1 MGKEFARSEG
11 IRVQVTNEQ
20 AQQIRKLY
28 KELSDEYKERL
39 RILSTKQTVS
49 ARIREQYLKDYVK
62 DLERDMQYLNN
73 NLENTIIS
81 NMLRVA
87 EAVVDDSIKLD
98 KEMGFG
104 GIMTKQFYI
113 PQDVVAIVTSGELY
127 KGKWSLSGA
136 IWSTNQK
143 QLNDINSVVAKGIAG
158 NKSAYEIA
166 KDLERYVNPN
176 ARKDWNW
183 SKVYP
188 NTNKKIDYN
197 AQRLAR
203 TMVAHAYQESFV
215 ESTKDN
221 PFIESYRWLASGG
234 DRMCPI
240 CAERD
245 GQIYSKDDLPM
256 DHPNGMC
263 TFEVVIEKSYEE
275 IGRELADWV
284 NGEGDPELNA
294 QIDNYA
300 DSLGL
305 NVKQMTA
312 GTEQVRKAEE
322 ILERKE
328 KYNADKYSDDREGR
342 QQELVDALG
351 SAYEYHRVNNGL
363 SSTPLSD
370 LGGYVIKVNYSN
382 LSPETEKQF
391 TETIARLIAKY
402 DTPLTEVRTM
412 TKEEAVF
419 QFSGAFA
426 TTAHNYSTDSAQML
440 INPSKC
446 KDYEKMTNRL
456 LELMEGGYAVK
467 IDPARIGEYVPTHEF
482 AHTLINMEEKLDKK
496 TNWVNADYEGIKSI
510 RKEVEEVYARYL
522 GSVKPTEENAKKYE
536 LDYLNTFNEESAQKS
551 LEYYNQLEKVKL
563 GDYSMT
569 NSDEFF
575 AEAFTQYTLGNSD
588 NEYVREIGEIV
599 ERHYGK

>member
-351 SAYEYHRVNNGL
+351 SAYEYHRISNGL
-363 SSTPLSD
+363 TSVSLSD
-370 LGGYVIKVNYSN
+370 MGEGVKNVIKVNYAN

-391 TETIARLIAKY
+391 TETLARLI
-402 DTPLTEVRTM
+402 
-412 TKEEAVF
+412 
-419 QFSGAFA
+419 SI
-426 TTAHNYSTDSAQML
+426 S
-440 INPSKC
+440 
-446 KDYEKMTNRL
+446 RL
-456 LELMEGGYAVK
+456 LELMENGYSVK

-482 AHTLINMEEKLDKK
+482 AHTLINMEEKLNKK